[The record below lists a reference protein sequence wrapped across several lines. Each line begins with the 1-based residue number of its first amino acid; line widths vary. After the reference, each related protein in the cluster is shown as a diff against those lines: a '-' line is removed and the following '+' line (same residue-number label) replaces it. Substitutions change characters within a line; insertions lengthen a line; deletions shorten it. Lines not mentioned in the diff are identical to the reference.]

1 MTKKQYEN
9 LKIGDLV
16 TCYNGPNKN
25 VVMRVTKKYFGG
37 FNTSC
42 LVACGV
48 EPNSVYNQRRAF
60 RNDNWTCGSANCF
73 KIIK

>member
-25 VVMRVTKKYFGG
+25 VIMRVTKKYFGG
-37 FNTSC
+37 FNTIC
-42 LVACGV
+42 LAACGV
-48 EPNSVYNQRRAF
+48 EPNSVYNQRKAF